1 MERKIIYSEPA
12 DYFPEAIRKRHKL
25 GEYAEQ
31 IPGEKTITEAAEPSF
46 FKYLDSSGNIQ
57 ANAPESEKRAFK
69 AWKRNNP
76 MKVSI
81 AQLQQQSG
89 GNSSPDSHQDTKHS
103 ERESQRTKAKL
114 I

>member
-12 DYFPEAIRKRHKL
+12 EYFPAAIRKRHKL
-25 GEYAEQ
+25 GEYAEK
-31 IPGEKTITEAAEPSF
+31 IPGDKSITEAAEPSF
-46 FKYLDSSGNIQ
+46 FKYLDSNGNMQ
-57 ANAPESEKRAFK
+57 ANAPESEIRAFK
-69 AWKRNNP
+69 AWKRDNP

-81 AQLQQQSG
+81 AQLQQLSG
-89 GNSSPDSHQDTKHS
+89 SNSGTDSDQDTGHN